1 MPPWNLRPGA
11 GKTEDP
17 STLQEERPL
26 LRIQQR
32 EAREIDLA
40 RIDLGL
46 AEVRVDGAGELQ
58 AGRDVVEN
66 VEPWLAVEVIR
77 SGAAEMQPAPRDER
91 ADVEADA
98 LRACAGPR
106 RKPKSL
112 LSPGWRHER
121 CAGRSIRAIG

>member
-1 MPPWNLRPGA
+1 MPPGTSGPVLC
-11 GKTEDP
+11 KTEDP

-32 EAREIDLA
+32 ESRKVDLA

-66 VEPWLAVEVIR
+66 VEAWLAVEVVR
-77 SGAAEMQPAPRDER
+77 SGAAEMQPASRDER

-98 LRACAGPR
+98 LRQPFEIRDLACFR
-106 RKPKSL
+106 DLQKPGL
-112 LSPGWRHER
+112 ET
-121 CAGRSIRAIG
+121 CA